1 MNQSF
6 LLRSS
11 YAILSIL
18 HSMDHDVEA
27 YEQELVAVGRI
38 RATVLIELFSICVTK
53 FSGTPEVYRQQT

>member
-1 MNQSF
+1 
-6 LLRSS
+6 
-11 YAILSIL
+11 
-18 HSMDHDVEA
+18 MDHDVEA